1 MPSPLPVSAP
11 ARRLACVPSIS
22 QLEHKSTQPNCARH
36 GRLSSSTVT
45 HHFSSWHTTVDDDF
59 NGKLLLLPPTLQTF
73 SIRVRSATEIK
84 QKTFL
89 KLKFNQWNFVDSPPQ
104 QCLLFIMG
112 VSGQLLCQMSGDW
125 MGAQH
130 LLPLRR
136 FLKSQLT
143 AGQQMQVELT
153 VTARTE
159 NILWLWNIYACSLC
173 FVSQCLVAWVRFS
186 WVALTVLSVFS
197 APRNSQ
203 AWSLY
208 TLSFCKKMS
217 TCFCMH
223 TI

>member
-1 MPSPLPVSAP
+1 MHAKLITSGILVIRNVIERAHSAAQCHSPLPVSAP

-73 SIRVRSATEIK
+73 SIRVRSETEIK

-89 KLKFNQWNFVDSPPQ
+89 KLNFNQWNFVDFPPELPFVYYGRVRSTSLPNVRR
-104 QCLLFIMG
+104 LL
-112 VSGQLLCQMSGDW
+112 V
-125 MGAQH
+125 
-130 LLPLRR
+130 LRR

-143 AGQQMQVELT
+143 TGQQMQVELT

-173 FVSQCLVAWVRFS
+173 FVLQCLVAWVRFS
-186 WVALTVLSVFS
+186 WVALSVLSVFS

-203 AWSLY
+203 A
-208 TLSFCKKMS
+208 
-217 TCFCMH
+217 
-223 TI
+223 